1 MESQA
6 AKENQSAEYHVFN
19 VLPCLKRQTL
29 VNGHCL
35 ALPGS
40 SDLAAKW
47 FGVMGAII
55 SM

>member
-6 AKENQSAEYHVFN
+6 AKENQSAEHHVFN
-19 VLPCLKRQTL
+19 VLLCLRRQTL

-47 FGVMGAII
+47 FGVMGAIM